1 LAKNIVVVGTGYW
14 GKNLVRN
21 FQELG
26 ALVGICDI
34 VPDVLTSFKEKYPD
48 IRTYASL
55 SEALADPEV
64 KALAVATPAATH
76 FAVVKQALLAGK
88 DVFVEKPIA
97 LRYPEGEE
105 LVALARERARILMVG
120 HILEY
125 HPAIEKIKE
134 MIDRGDLGK
143 IRYIYSSRL
152 NLGKIR
158 TEENILWSFAPH
170 DISVILLLLGEM
182 PSEVVARGGTYLS
195 PGIPDVTVSML
206 AFPSGTKAHIF
217 VSWLHPYKEQKLIV
231 VGEKK
236 MVVFDDVAPTNKL
249 LAYDHKIDWRD
260 GHPIPRPDQA
270 NPIPFEQREPLELE
284 CRHFIDC
291 VEFRKAP
298 KTDGAKGLGVL
309 RVLEACEESLR
320 GEA

>member
-1 LAKNIVVVGTGYW
+1 MAKNIVVVGTGYW

-21 FQELG
+21 FHELG
-26 ALVGICDI
+26 ALRGICDI
-34 VPDVLTSFKEKYPD
+34 VPAVLTSFREKYPD
-48 IRTYASL
+48 IRTYAAL

-64 KALAVATPAATH
+64 KALVVATPAATH
-76 FAVVKQALLAGK
+76 FAVVKQTLLAGK

-260 GHPIPRPDQA
+260 GHPIPRPDHA
-270 NPIPFEQREPLELE
+270 IPIPFEQREPLELE